1 MTKISPY
8 QLDALRD
15 AFAQLSHAQALR
27 RTEPTAAE
35 RSEREGMNTLRAVIA
50 AVEKQEA
57 A

>member
-1 MTKISPY
+1 MPKISHH

-15 AFAQLSHAQALR
+15 AFAMLSHAQAIR
-27 RTEPTAAE
+27 GTQPAASE

-57 A
+57 K